1 MTVSQKSFLAILLH
15 GVGSNG
21 EDLAPLAKS
30 WQARLPDVSFAW
42 PDAPERSSFGSGFQW
57 FSVAGVTEENR
68 PARITAARPSFD
80 TVVSGIIAENGFSDR
95 LDRVVFVG
103 FSQGTIMSL
112 DAVASGR
119 WPVAAVLGF
128 SGRLA
133 TEKPLTPSIATK
145 ILLVH
150 GTSDTVIPSWETEKA
165 QTELTAA
172 GMMVET
178 VIEPGLGHTISI
190 GGADRACDFMENVVQ
205 SRRS

>member
-1 MTVSQKSFLAILLH
+1 MTAQQTPFLAILLH

-30 WQARLPDVSFAW
+30 WQARLPDVTFVW
-42 PDAPERSSFGSGFQW
+42 PNAPERSSFGSGFQW
-57 FSVAGVTEENR
+57 FNVAGVTEENR

-80 TVVSGIIAENGFSDR
+80 TVISGIIAENGFADR

-112 DAVASGR
+112 DAVATGR
-119 WPVAAVLGF
+119 WPAAAVVGF

-133 TEKPLTPSIATK
+133 TQKPLTPAMDAK

-165 QTELTAA
+165 QTELTDA

-178 VIEPGLGHTISI
+178 VIEPGLGHSISI
-190 GGADRACDFMENVVQ
+190 GGVDRACDFLEKVIQ
-205 SRRS
+205 SRIS